1 LFATNGLQEMPVIK
15 LAVYWGSW
23 AYFPLAVLCVRAIL
37 RANPAVR
44 ALASLALALSSV
56 AA

>member
-1 LFATNGLQEMPVIK
+1 LFATIGLQVMPVIK

>member
-1 LFATNGLQEMPVIK
+1 LFATIGLQVMPVIK
-15 LAVYWGSW
+15 LALYWGSW
-23 AYFPLAVLCVRAIL
+23 GYFPLAVLCVRAIL

-44 ALASLALALSSV
+44 AHASLALGLSSV

>member
-1 LFATNGLQEMPVIK
+1 MPVIK
-15 LAVYWGSW
+15 LAIYWGSW
-23 AYFPLAVLCVRAIL
+23 GYFPLAVLCVRAIL

-44 ALASLALALSSV
+44 AHASLALGLSSV